1 MTDLYELKALALK
14 ATPGPWEYDWTDQEG
29 DYARQFVVTTSD
41 IGAGYELFD
50 TINRG
55 YRVSEIEDDRC
66 EGPNGPQGTIWDEA
80 ARNDAAFIAA
90 ANPKTILDLISRLE
104 KAEGERTTLSEAL
117 STVCDERDETYS
129 EINDLYD
136 DIEKITSANA
146 DLAGWSRAKDER
158 ISELE
163 EALKGA
169 HRDIRDAIKALEDD
183 CDATAESIL
192 RTASRVLGGDHE

>member
-1 MTDLYELKALALK
+1 MIDLDELEKLAK
-14 ATPGPWEYDWTDQEG
+14 VATPGPWEYDWTDQEG

-90 ANPKTILDLISRLE
+90 ANPQNILALIERVR
-104 KAEGERTTLSEAL
+104 KAEDLRPLL
-117 STVCDERDETYS
+117 IDR
-129 EINDLYD
+129 INELRAELNDS
-136 DIEKITSANA
+136 KARNA
-146 DLAGWSRAKDER
+146 
-158 ISELE
+158 ELV
-163 EALKGA
+163 EALKPF
-169 HRDIRDAIKALEDD
+169 
-183 CDATAESIL
+183 
-192 RTASRVLGGDHE
+192 ASRYKQLDFIDPVTGRVQDADNVPVKWVYLRNAARAIGEDG